1 MGKTLSTYEYLQCS
15 LTGDTFSNDIPR
27 RLSPSSQKPLLARY
41 NLDKAKKTMTKDVL
55 KSRRNDM
62 WKYEEIL
69 PIFDDHNIVSLGEG
83 NTPFI
88 KMNNLSKLLKID
100 NLYVKDESNNPTGS
114 FKARGLSAAISK
126 AKEFGIEGIVMP
138 SAGNAAGAM
147 SAYAAKSKMSANVF
161 MPKDAPLANKME
173 CIAFGAKVELVNGF
187 ISDAGKASAE
197 AAEKYDL
204 FDISTLKE
212 PFRVEGKKT
221 MGLEIIEQLCW
232 EVPDVIIYPTGGG
245 TGIVGI
251 WKAINELEEMGMI
264 DNKKPKMICVQAE
277 GCSPLVDA
285 FEKDEEY
292 ATPFVNP
299 KTLAAGMR
307 VPLAVGDF
315 IILNILKQSNG
326 TAIRINDQEMLEG
339 VSLLSKEEGI
349 FAAPEGGAVLIATKK
364 LRDNGYIKDDDKVVV
379 VNTGS
384 AYKYLDAMQ
393 KKFWDD

>member
-83 NTPFI
+83 NTPFM

-315 IILNILKQSNG
+315 IIFNILKQSNG

>member
-69 PIFDDHNIVSLGEG
+69 PIFDEHNIVSLGEG
-83 NTPFI
+83 NTPLM
-88 KMNNLSKLLKID
+88 KMNNLSKFLKID

-173 CIAFGAKVELVNGF
+173 CVAFGAKVELLNGF

-315 IILNILKQSNG
+315 IIFNILKQSNG

-364 LRDNGYIKDDDKVVV
+364 LRDNGFIKDDDKVVV

>member
-69 PIFDDHNIVSLGEG
+69 PIFDEHNIVSLGEG
-83 NTPFI
+83 NTPLM
-88 KMNNLSKLLKID
+88 KMNNLSKFLKID

-277 GCSPLVDA
+277 GCSPLVDE

-315 IILNILKQSNG
+315 IIFNILKQSNG

-364 LRDNGYIKDDDKVVV
+364 LRDNGFIKDDDKVVV

>member
-299 KTLAAGMR
+299 NTLAAGMR

-315 IILNILKQSNG
+315 IIFNILKQSNG

>member
-69 PIFDDHNIVSLGEG
+69 PIFDEHNIVSLGEG
-83 NTPFI
+83 NTPLM
-88 KMNNLSKLLKID
+88 KMNNLSKFLKID

-173 CIAFGAKVELVNGF
+173 CVAFGAKVELVNGF

-315 IILNILKQSNG
+315 IIFNILKQSNG

-364 LRDNGYIKDDDKVVV
+364 LRDNGFIKDDDKVVV

-393 KKFWDD
+393 KKFWGD

>member
-69 PIFDDHNIVSLGEG
+69 PIFDEHNIVSLGEG
-83 NTPFI
+83 NTPLM
-88 KMNNLSKLLKID
+88 KMNNLSKFLKID

-307 VPLAVGDF
+307 VALAVWDF
-315 IILNILKQSNG
+315 IIFNILKQSNG
-326 TAIRINDQEMLEG
+326 TEIRINDQEMLEG

-349 FAAPEGGAVLIATKK
+349 FAAPEGGAVLIARKK
-364 LRDNGYIKDDDKVVV
+364 LRDNGFIKDDDKVVV

>member
-1 MGKTLSTYEYLQCS
+1 MGKTLSTYEHLQCS

-41 NLDKAKKTMTKDVL
+41 NLDIAKKTMTKDVL

-126 AKEFGIEGIVMP
+126 AKEFGIKGIVMP

-221 MGLEIIEQLCW
+221 MGLEIIEQLSW

-251 WKAINELEEMGMI
+251 WKAINDLEEMGMI
-264 DNKKPKMICVQAE
+264 NNKKPRMICVQAE

-285 FEKDEEY
+285 YEKNEEY
-292 ATPFVNP
+292 ATPFINP

-315 IILNILKQSNG
+315 IIFNILKQSNG

-364 LRDNGYIKDDDKVVV
+364 LRDSGFIKDNDKVVV

>member
-69 PIFDDHNIVSLGEG
+69 PIFDEHNIVSLGEG
-83 NTPFI
+83 NTPLM
-88 KMNNLSKLLKID
+88 KMNNLSKFLKID

-285 FEKDEEY
+285 FEIDEEY

-315 IILNILKQSNG
+315 IIFNILKQSNG

-364 LRDNGYIKDDDKVVV
+364 LRDNGFIKDDDKVVV

>member
-41 NLDKAKKTMTKDVL
+41 NLDKAKKTMTTDVL

-69 PIFDDHNIVSLGEG
+69 PIFDEHNIVSLGEG
-83 NTPFI
+83 NTPLM
-88 KMNNLSKLLKID
+88 KMNNLSKFLKID

>member
-69 PIFDDHNIVSLGEG
+69 PIFDEHNIVSLGEG
-83 NTPFI
+83 NTPLM
-88 KMNNLSKLLKID
+88 KMNNLSKFLKID

-126 AKEFGIEGIVMP
+126 AKEFGIKGIVMP

-285 FEKDEEY
+285 FEKDEKY

-315 IILNILKQSNG
+315 IIFNILKQSNG

-364 LRDNGYIKDDDKVVV
+364 LRDNGFIKDDDKVVV

>member
-69 PIFDDHNIVSLGEG
+69 PIFDEHNIVSLGEG
-83 NTPFI
+83 NTPLM
-88 KMNNLSKLLKID
+88 KMNNLSKFLKID

-364 LRDNGYIKDDDKVVV
+364 LRDNGFIKDDDKVVV

>member
-1 MGKTLSTYEYLQCS
+1 MFKC
-15 LTGDTFSNDIPR
+15 
-27 RLSPSSQKPLLARY
+27 
-41 NLDKAKKTMTKDVL
+41 
-55 KSRRNDM
+55 
-62 WKYEEIL
+62 
-69 PIFDDHNIVSLGEG
+69 
-83 NTPFI
+83 
-88 KMNNLSKLLKID
+88 
-100 NLYVKDESNNPTGS
+100 PTGS

-173 CIAFGAKVELVNGF
+173 CVAFGAKVELVNGF

-315 IILNILKQSNG
+315 IIFNILKQSNG

-364 LRDNGYIKDDDKVVV
+364 LRDNGFIKDDDKVVV

>member
-55 KSRRNDM
+55 KRRRNDM

-69 PIFDDHNIVSLGEG
+69 PIFDEHNIVSLGEG
-83 NTPFI
+83 NTPLM

-126 AKEFGIEGIVMP
+126 AKEFGIKRIVMP

-221 MGLEIIEQLCW
+221 MGLEIIEQLNW

-264 DNKKPKMICVQAE
+264 NNKKPRMICVQAE

-285 FEKDEEY
+285 YEKNEEY
-292 ATPFVNP
+292 ATPFINP

-364 LRDNGYIKDDDKVVV
+364 LRDNGFIKDNDKVVV